1 MIAELPAEALR
12 HTCDPS
18 TLECETSADI
28 PPLSTIVGQARAVK
42 ALQFGLGI
50 PSLGFNIYIAGLP
63 GTGRTT
69 AAKRF
74 LEEIAK
80 GQPTP
85 DDWCYVNN
93 FQDPYRPNTL
103 RLPAGRARQF
113 QADMQDLITDVRKAI
128 RTAFESDE
136 YAARR
141 DETMRQFQD
150 QRSALFAAVQEKAQR
165 MGFYIQATPMGFLTI
180 PIREGKPLTEEL
192 FMVLP
197 AQEQEQIRQ
206 VQTQLQDELKQVI
219 RQARNLEKLAN
230 EAIQKLDREVTTFAL
245 TPLIEE
251 IREKYEDCP
260 EVVQY
265 IRDVQ
270 NDILENLA
278 LFRGEESPASE
289 SAPAGTPAD
298 PFRKYQVNVLVD
310 NSSLQGAPVIIELNP
325 TYINLFGRIEKE
337 AQFGALFTDF
347 TLIREGSLHRAN
359 GGYLVLPAEEVLR
372 NLFSWESL
380 KRALRNAQI
389 TIEEPGERLGF
400 ITTKTLRPEPILLN
414 IKVILIGQPY
424 LYYLLYNLDE
434 DFKEL
439 FKVKADFD
447 YRMDRTPETIREYIS
462 FVCTLCQE
470 ENLRHLDRTAL
481 AKIIEHGSRL
491 AEDQEKLSTLFGDLS
506 DVIREAHHYAVRDSS
521 PLVTAVHVT
530 QAINERYYRSNL
542 LEQRVQEAIARG
554 MIQIDVAG
562 AEVGQVNGLSIID
575 LGDITFGR
583 PNRITASIGLGT
595 EGLIDIEREAKLGG
609 PIHTK
614 GVLILAGYL
623 AQQYAQDK
631 PLSLSARLVFEQS
644 YSGVEGDSASSTE
657 LYALLS
663 ALADLPIQ
671 QGIAVTGSVNQKGEV
686 QAIGGVNEKIEGFFA
701 ICKVLGLN
709 GRQGVIIPANN
720 VKHLMLKDEVVEAV
734 RQDQFHIWAVHTV
747 DEGIEILTGVPAG
760 RRLPDGTFEP
770 GTVHYRVDQRLRQFS
785 ERMREFG
792 AESVGGKGK
801 EEQTAGQP

>member
-1 MIAELPAEALR
+1 
-12 HTCDPS
+12 
-18 TLECETSADI
+18 
-28 PPLSTIVGQARAVK
+28 
-42 ALQFGLGI
+42 
-50 PSLGFNIYIAGLP
+50 
-63 GTGRTT
+63 
-69 AAKRF
+69 
-74 LEEIAK
+74 
-80 GQPTP
+80 
-85 DDWCYVNN
+85 
-93 FQDPYRPNTL
+93 
-103 RLPAGRARQF
+103 
-113 QADMQDLITDVRKAI
+113 
-128 RTAFESDE
+128 
-136 YAARR
+136 
-141 DETMRQFQD
+141 
-150 QRSALFAAVQEKAQR
+150 
-165 MGFYIQATPMGFLTI
+165 
-180 PIREGKPLTEEL
+180 
-192 FMVLP
+192 
-197 AQEQEQIRQ
+197 
-206 VQTQLQDELKQVI
+206 VI
-219 RQARNLEKLAN
+219 RQARSLEKLAN
-230 EAIQKLDREVTTFAL
+230 EALQKLDREVTTFAL

-251 IREKYEDCP
+251 VREKYEDCP

-265 IRDVQ
+265 LHDVQ
-270 NDILENLA
+270 NDILDNLA
-278 LFRGEESPASE
+278 LFREEQPAQASPA
-289 SAPAGTPAD
+289 GMPAD

-310 NSSLQGAPVIIELNP
+310 NSSLKGAPVIIELNP
-325 TYINLFGRIEKE
+325 TYNNLFGRIEKE

-359 GGYLVLPAEEVLR
+359 GGYLVLPVEEVLR

-389 TIEEPGERLGF
+389 VIEEPSERLGF
-400 ITTKTLRPEPILLN
+400 ITTKTLRPEPIPLN

-424 LYYLLYNLDE
+424 IYYLLYNLDE

-447 YRMDRTPETIREYIS
+447 YRMDRTPEAVREYIS

-506 DVIREAHHYAVRDSS
+506 DVIREAHHYAVRDQS
-521 PLVTAVHVT
+521 PLVTAAHVT

-542 LEQRVQEAIARG
+542 VEQRVQEAIARG
-554 MIQIDVAG
+554 IIQIDVAG

-583 PNRITASIGLGT
+583 PNRITASVGLGT

-623 AQQYAQDK
+623 SQQYAQDK

-663 ALADLPIQ
+663 ALSGLPIQ

-701 ICKVLGLN
+701 VCKAMGLN
-709 GRQGVIIPANN
+709 GRQGVIIPASN

-734 RQDQFHIWAVHTV
+734 RQGQFHIWAVHTV

-760 RRLPDGTFEP
+760 KRLPDGTFEP
-770 GTVHYRVDQRLRQFS
+770 GTVHYLVDQRLRQFS
-785 ERMREFG
+785 EKMREFG
-792 AESVGGKGK
+792 KEGAGEEEEE
-801 EEQTAGQP
+801 EEQPPAQT

>member
-12 HTCDPS
+12 NICDPN

-28 PPLSTIVGQARAVK
+28 PPLSTIVGQARAVR

-50 PSLGFNIYIAGLP
+50 QSLGFNIYIAGLP

-69 AAKRF
+69 AARRF
-74 LEEIAK
+74 LEDIAK
-80 GQPTP
+80 DQPTP

-93 FQDPYRPNTL
+93 FQDPYRPNAL
-103 RLPAGRARQF
+103 RLPAGRARQL
-113 QADMQDLITDVRKAI
+113 QADMQDLILDARKAI
-128 RTAFESDE
+128 RAAFESDE
-136 YAARR
+136 YAAKR
-141 DETMRQFQD
+141 DETMRQFQE
-150 QRSALFAAVQEKAQR
+150 QRNALFTAIQEKAAR

-197 AQEQEQIRQ
+197 PEEQEQIRQ
-206 VQTQLQDELKQVI
+206 AQAQLQEELKGVI
-219 RQARNLEKLAN
+219 RQARSLEKLAN
-230 EAIQKLDREVTTFAL
+230 EALQKLDREVTTFAL

-251 IREKYEDCP
+251 VREKYEDCP

-265 IRDVQ
+265 LHDVQ
-270 NDILENLA
+270 NDILDNLA
-278 LFRGEESPASE
+278 LFREEQPAQASPA
-289 SAPAGTPAD
+289 GMPAD

-310 NSSLQGAPVIIELNP
+310 NSSLKGAPVIIELNP
-325 TYINLFGRIEKE
+325 TYNNLFGRIEKE

-359 GGYLVLPAEEVLR
+359 GGYLVLPVEEVLR

-389 TIEEPGERLGF
+389 VIEEPGERLGF
-400 ITTKTLRPEPILLN
+400 ITTKTLRPEPIPLN

-424 LYYLLYNLDE
+424 IYYLLYNLDE

-447 YRMDRTPETIREYIS
+447 YRMDRTPEAVREYIS

-506 DVIREAHHYAVRDSS
+506 DVIREAHHYAVRDQS
-521 PLVTAVHVT
+521 PLVTAAHVT

-542 LEQRVQEAIARG
+542 VEQRVQEAIARG
-554 MIQIDVAG
+554 IIQIDVAG

-583 PNRITASIGLGT
+583 PNRITASVGLGT

-623 AQQYAQDK
+623 SQQYAQDK

-663 ALADLPIQ
+663 ALSGLPIQ

-701 ICKVLGLN
+701 VCKAMGLN
-709 GRQGVIIPANN
+709 GRQGVIIPASN

-734 RQDQFHIWAVHTV
+734 RQGQFHIWAVHTV

-760 RRLPDGTFEP
+760 KRLPDGTFEP
-770 GTVHYRVDQRLRQFS
+770 GTVHYLVDQRLRQFS
-785 ERMREFG
+785 EKMREFG
-792 AESVGGKGK
+792 KEGAGEEEEE
-801 EEQTAGQP
+801 EEQPPAQT